1 MMFLD
6 DNEVSVVTSIMVLLN
21 KLKKKK
27 NPDKQL
33 YFRCS
38 IVIEH
43 RLYVIYLYFWISDM
57 NAKTERKDIVLN

>member
-21 KLKKKK
+21 KKKKH
-27 NPDKQL
+27 PDKQL